1 MSKEDFVPFKNEK
14 EIKFKKSI
22 KSILK
27 ITKKKKVSNALTNEI
42 KQEIIKKINKK
53 EINDFKFAFLFI
65 LFYSKEFEEIKIKI
79 KNEEINTSKLKEN
92 SFWKNPS
99 KNLLIFFNYT
109 FLYEKFKKRMDL
121 SFKDLE
127 NKDLKTIIEYLKNI

>member
-1 MSKEDFVPFKNEK
+1 MSKEEFVPFKNEK

-79 KNEEINTSKLKEN
+79 KNEEINTSKLREN